1 MTHAQI
7 YQHGM
12 KAYIDGHALTDNPYT
27 QSACCEAREAWT
39 DGWREASRARWRI
52 HAAETAARPHMK
64 PSIRAANLSPQG
76 A

>member
-12 KAYIDGHALTDNPYT
+12 KAYIAGDHLSDNPYDQT
-27 QSACCEAREAWT
+27 VCLEAHEAWT

-52 HAAETAARPHMK
+52 HALEIAAHPLNK
-64 PSIRAANLSPQG
+64 PSMRAGDRSAQSI
-76 A
+76 